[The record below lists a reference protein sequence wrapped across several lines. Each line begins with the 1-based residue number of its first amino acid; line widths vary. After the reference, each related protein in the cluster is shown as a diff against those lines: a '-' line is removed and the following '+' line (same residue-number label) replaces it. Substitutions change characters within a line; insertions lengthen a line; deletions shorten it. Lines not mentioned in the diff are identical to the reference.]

1 MSAIDLT
8 AWVDEE
14 LRPERKVFRQAVQ
27 LVLRAIAQSPS
38 LSAIMIMKGG
48 LLLAVR
54 YHSSRF
60 TRDIDFSTSKRLQEV
75 DLPTLLATIAEA
87 LASISA
93 DNEHAMAL
101 RLQSHEIKPPNRPG
115 VNFPTLQMRIGY
127 ASRLEPRSLKRLE
140 STGSTQVVQIDY
152 SFNEWASGTEQQEVD
167 GGQLLMYPFH
177 DLVAE
182 KLRSVLQQ
190 PLRGQG
196 RPRYQDIYDLFL
208 LLETAVNVEDKA
220 IILAKLFEASRDRQ
234 VPLHKGALR
243 DEQVIQLSREEY
255 ATVLPGLVVGPLPD
269 FDVAYKTVQDFFES
283 LPWQD

>member
-1 MSAIDLT
+1 MSVIDLA

-14 LRPERKVFRQAVQ
+14 LRPDRKGFRQAVQ

-48 LLLAVR
+48 LLLAIR

-60 TRDIDFSTSKRLQEV
+60 TRDIDFSTSKRLQEFDV
-75 DLPTLLATIAEA
+75 PMLLTGIGEA
-87 LASISA
+87 LASVSA
-93 DNEHAMAL
+93 DNEYAMAL

-140 STGSTQVVQIDY
+140 TTGSTQVVQVDY

-167 GGQLLMYPFH
+167 GGHLLMYPFN

-190 PLRGQG
+190 PVRGQG

-208 LLETAVNVEDKA
+208 LLGTSVQAEDKS
-220 IILAKLFEASRDRQ
+220 IILTKLFEASRDRQ
-234 VPLHKGALR
+234 VSVHKDALR
-243 DEQVIQLSREEY
+243 DEQVIQLSREQY
-255 ATVLPGLVVGPLPD
+255 AIVLPGLVSGPLPD
-269 FDVAYKTVQDFFES
+269 FEVAYAVVQEFFET
-283 LPWQD
+283 LPW

>member
-60 TRDIDFSTSKRLQEV
+60 TRDIDFSTSKRFQEV
-75 DLPTLLATIAEA
+75 DLPALLATIAEA
-87 LASISA
+87 LASVSA

-101 RLQSHEIKPPNRPG
+101 RLQSHEVKPPNRPG

-127 ASRLEPRSLKRLE
+127 ASRLEPKSLKRLE
-140 STGSTQVVQIDY
+140 STGSTQVVQVDY
-152 SFNEWASGTEQQEVD
+152 SFNEWASGREQQEVD
-167 GGQLLMYPFH
+167 GGHLLMYTFH

-190 PLRGQG
+190 PIRGQG
-196 RPRYQDIYDLFL
+196 RPRYQDIYDIFL
-208 LLETAVNVEDKA
+208 LLGTPVDDGDKA
-220 IILAKLFEASRDRQ
+220 IILAKLFEASKDRQ
-234 VPLHKGALR
+234 VPLHKEALR
-243 DEQVIQLSREEY
+243 DEQVIKLSREEY
-255 ATVLPGLVVGPLPD
+255 VTVLPDMILGPPPD

-283 LPWQD
+283 LPW

>member
-27 LVLRAIAQSPS
+27 LVLRAIAQSPN

-75 DLPTLLATIAEA
+75 DLPALLATISEA
-87 LASISA
+87 LEPVSA

-101 RLQSHEIKPPNRPG
+101 RLQSYEIKPPHRPG
-115 VNFPTLQMRIGY
+115 VDFPTLQMRIGY
-127 ASRLEPRSLKRLE
+127 ASRLEPKLLKRLE
-140 STGSTQVVQIDY
+140 STGSTQVVQVDY
-152 SFNEWASGTEQQEVD
+152 SFNEWASGREQQEVD
-167 GGQLLMYPFH
+167 GGHLLMYTFH

-190 PLRGQG
+190 PIRGQG
-196 RPRYQDIYDLFL
+196 RPRYQDIYDIFL
-208 LLETAVNVEDKA
+208 LLGTPVDYGDKA
-220 IILAKLFEASRDRQ
+220 IILGKLFEASKDRQ
-234 VPLHKGALR
+234 VPLHKEALR
-243 DEQVIQLSREEY
+243 DEQVIKLSREEY
-255 ATVLPGLVVGPLPD
+255 VTVLPDMILGPPPD
-269 FDVAYKTVQDFFES
+269 FDVAYTTVREFFES
-283 LPWQD
+283 LPW

>member
-14 LRPERKVFRQAVQ
+14 LRPDRKSFRQAVQ
-27 LVLRAIAQSPS
+27 LVLRAIAQSPN

-75 DLPTLLATIAEA
+75 DVPMLLSSIGDA
-87 LASISA
+87 LASVSA
-93 DNEHAMAL
+93 DNEHALAL
-101 RLQSHEIKPPNRPG
+101 RLQSHEIKPPNKPG

-140 STGSTQVVQIDY
+140 STGSTQVVQVDY

-167 GGQLLMYPFH
+167 GGHLLMYPFH

-208 LLETAVNVEDKA
+208 LLETAVNDDEKA

-234 VPLHKGALR
+234 VPLHKEALR
-243 DEQVIQLSREEY
+243 DEQVIQLSRDGY
-255 ATVLPGLVVGPLPD
+255 ASVLPDLVLGPLPD
-269 FDVAYKTVQDFFES
+269 FDVAYTTVRDFFES
-283 LPWQD
+283 LPW

>member
-1 MSAIDLT
+1 MSVIDLA

-14 LRPERKVFRQAVQ
+14 LRPDRKGFRQAVQ

-48 LLLAVR
+48 LLLAIR

-60 TRDIDFSTSKRLQEV
+60 TRDIDFSTSKRFQEFDV
-75 DLPTLLATIAEA
+75 PTLLTVIGEA
-87 LASISA
+87 LASVSA
-93 DNEHAMAL
+93 DNEYAMAL

-140 STGSTQVVQIDY
+140 TTGSTQVVQVDY

-167 GGQLLMYPFH
+167 GGHLLMYPFN

-190 PLRGQG
+190 PVRGQG

-208 LLETAVNVEDKA
+208 LLGTSVQAEDKS

-234 VPLHKGALR
+234 VSVHKDALR
-243 DEQVIQLSREEY
+243 DEQVIQLSREQY
-255 ATVLPGLVVGPLPD
+255 ATVLPGLVAGPLPD
-269 FDVAYKTVQDFFES
+269 FELAYAVVQDFFEN
-283 LPWQD
+283 LPW

>member
-14 LRPERKVFRQAVQ
+14 RLPERKSFRQAVH
-27 LVLRAIAQSPS
+27 LVLRAIAQSPN

-48 LLLAVR
+48 LLLALR

-60 TRDIDFSTSKRLQEV
+60 TRDIDFSTSQRLQEFDV
-75 DLPTLLATIAEA
+75 PMLLTGIAQA
-87 LASISA
+87 LASVSA
-93 DNEHAMAL
+93 DNEHAIAL

-140 STGSTQVVQIDY
+140 AAGSTQVVQVDY
-152 SFNEWASGTEQQEVD
+152 SFNEWASGIEQQEVD
-167 GGQLLMYPFH
+167 GGHLLMYPFH

-190 PLRGQG
+190 PIRGQG

-208 LLETAVNVEDKA
+208 LLDTTVQADDKA
-220 IILAKLFEASRDRQ
+220 IILAKLFESSRDRH
-234 VPLHKGALR
+234 VSVHKEALR
-243 DEQVIQLSREEY
+243 DDQVIKLSREQY
-255 ATVLPGLVVGPLPD
+255 ATVLPGLVSGPLPE
-269 FDVAYKTVQDFFES
+269 FEVAYAVVQEFFET
-283 LPWQD
+283 LPW